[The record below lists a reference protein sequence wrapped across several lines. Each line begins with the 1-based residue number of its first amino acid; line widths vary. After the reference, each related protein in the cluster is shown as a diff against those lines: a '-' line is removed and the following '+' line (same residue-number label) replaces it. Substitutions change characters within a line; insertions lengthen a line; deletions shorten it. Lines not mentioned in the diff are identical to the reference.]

1 MLFHDVFSIYLVS
14 LEKPFLFFDSPFL
27 EAVCFWA
34 IMMGDFIYDGVVT
47 IIFVLATIV
56 GVYFADDDNNLWIF
70 ILFLVFSLITFGFD
84 IYQAFLYLNQ
94 YDQGELTEV

>member
-34 IMMGDFIYDGVVT
+34 IMLGDFIYDGIVILIFVFVT
-47 IIFVLATIV
+47 IGVSFGGEEYGFWVFLLIV
-56 GVYFADDDNNLWIF
+56 
-70 ILFLVFSLITFGFD
+70 SMITFCID
-84 IYQAFLYLNQ
+84 VYQAFLYLNQ
-94 YDQGELTEV
+94 YDQGELTEE